1 MFLTDK
7 IHVNF
12 QINFI
17 FYFLNLMGTGKACQ
31 VEISIALAIQDCKF
45 YTHTILTFIR
55 KESWGREH
63 VSGLF
68 FKIYRVQ

>member
-1 MFLTDK
+1 MLLTDK
-7 IHVNF
+7 IQVNF

-31 VEISIALAIQDCKF
+31 VEIVIALAIQDCAF
-45 YTHTILTFIR
+45 IHTDTILIFIR
-55 KESWGREH
+55 KQPWGRDH

-68 FKIYRVQ
+68 F